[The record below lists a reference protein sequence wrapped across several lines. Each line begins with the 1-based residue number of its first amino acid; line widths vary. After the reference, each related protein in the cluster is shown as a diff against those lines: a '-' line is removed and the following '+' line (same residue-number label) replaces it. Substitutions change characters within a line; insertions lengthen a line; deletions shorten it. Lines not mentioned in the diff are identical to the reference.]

1 MFGFRRREWKHAR
14 REEIAYLKELVAV
27 GCLLA
32 LIMGV
37 LGFLAETD
45 GKTPYATL
53 PDPPPATNASLP
65 SPEENLT
72 PQKKVEPASAPG
84 VSPKAVSPR
93 RDARSGDVD
102 ERALDGIDPL
112 ATPEVFDRFDEW
124 DASIAFENAVLHVP
138 DWPLASQRR
147 EMSQPRIHVVID
159 KASHTLTLF
168 RGSEVVRQY
177 GIAVGKNPGDKTRA
191 GDNRT
196 PEGVFPVQQ
205 IHDAAHWVHDFGD
218 GKGVIEGA
226 YGPLFIRLGT
236 PPWKGIGIH
245 GTHDPDSIGTNATEG
260 CVRMHND
267 ELLELAEILEIGMTV
282 TILPNS

>member
-1 MFGFRRREWKHAR
+1 MFGFRRREWRHAR

-37 LGFLAETD
+37 LGFLGQTD
-45 GKTPYATL
+45 GQAPEAGL
-53 PDPPPATNASLP
+53 PVARARSQARESGSTTVDPAAIARGQGQTVP
-65 SPEENLT
+65 SPLRE
-72 PQKKVEPASAPG
+72 
-84 VSPKAVSPR
+84 
-93 RDARSGDVD
+93 ARSEDA
-102 ERALDGIDPL
+102 EARALDGIDPL
-112 ATPEVFDRFDEW
+112 ATPEVFGRFDER
-124 DASIAFENAVLHVP
+124 DAFIAFENAVLHVP

-147 EMSQPRIHVVID
+147 TAPQPRIHVVID
-159 KASHTLTLF
+159 KAGHTLTLF

-177 GIAVGKNPGDKTRA
+177 GIAVGKNPGDKTRG

-205 IHDAAHWVHDFGD
+205 IHNAAHWVHDFGD

-236 PPWKGIGIH
+236 PPWRGIGIH

-260 CVRMHND
+260 CVRMRND
-267 ELLELAEILEIGMTV
+267 ELLELAETLEIGTTV
-282 TILPNS
+282 TILPN